1 MEIQIKIVETGDS
14 SLLANVAEDVF
25 DHDLDTARV
34 TDFLNQPNR
43 ILCIAVAEGLVVG
56 QARAAILLQPDKA
69 PELYIDNL
77 GVASAFQRQG
87 IATRL
92 LEAIIQVART
102 HECTE
107 IWVSTEPDNEPARA
121 FYSALGLAHQTV
133 SMYDGKL

>member
-1 MEIQIKIVETGDS
+1 MQVQIKIVGTEDAA
-14 SLLANVAEDVF
+14 LLANVAEDVF
-25 DHDLDTARV
+25 DHDLIEARV

-43 ILCIAVAEGLVVG
+43 ILCIAIAGHVIVG
-56 QARAAILLQPDKA
+56 QAQAAILLQPDKA

-77 GVASAFQRQG
+77 GVAPAFQRQG

-92 LEAIIQVART
+92 LEAVIQVART
-102 HECTE
+102 HECAE

-121 FYSALGLAHQTV
+121 LYSALGLAHQTV